1 MHVRQARPADRA
13 SLLGVWLRSVRATH
27 TFLSEADIELL
38 SPKVGAYLASE
49 STDFFVAIADDG
61 AIAGFMGLG
70 GDEIESLFLD
80 PAYLRR
86 GIGTRL
92 IDEARALRPGV
103 DLLLDVNE
111 QNSGAVAFYEA
122 AGFVVVGRSET
133 DQDGLPFPLLHM
145 RSRRE
150 RT

>member
-1 MHVRQARPADRA
+1 VRP
-13 SLLGVWLRSVRATH
+13 TH

-38 SPKVGAYLASE
+38 SPKVGAYLASG
-49 STDFFVAIADDG
+49 STDFFVAIAEDG

-70 GDEIESLFLD
+70 RDEIESLFLD
-80 PAYLRR
+80 PGYLRR

-103 DLLLDVNE
+103 ELLLDVNE

-122 AGFVVVGRSET
+122 AGFVVEGRSET